1 MLFRHFNFA
10 FDQVVTLDQLFYMLK
25 CDQVITPDQLFLTK
39 RAILR
44 CLKSI
49 VIGDMYT
56 PHWDCEDFVTH
67 PLLDFQYKIAW
78 VRSTCYFYYRMQ
90 PTSVQLT
97 DLVWVKFCTTLIRW
111 CSITHALVIVHFFV
125 YSNPFS

>member
-56 PHWDCEDFVTH
+56 PH
-67 PLLDFQYKIAW
+67 
-78 VRSTCYFYYRMQ
+78 
-90 PTSVQLT
+90 
-97 DLVWVKFCTTLIRW
+97 
-111 CSITHALVIVHFFV
+111 
-125 YSNPFS
+125 